1 MSELADRPLRVPGE
15 RIFVHWWRL
24 FRWFA
29 NLRLVPRL
37 REHAARPLMR
47 LYRMAFYDGL
57 TRTGKILVISAFLIF
72 LFSYRVNSDFLLLTA
87 AVVTSL
93 IVWSASLAFVFQPRV
108 KLTRHTPESA
118 VAGEMCHSQI
128 TVFNHGQRP
137 LLNFAVR
144 EMTIPDGHWPREWQR
159 PYQAKLPAQQ
169 QTNLTVSFIPRKR
182 GVMRLSGLAVQSYFP
197 FFLTRFTARVEQESQ
212 LYVLPEKLNIS
223 LPSLRQVAEQA
234 SKQLTMGFENT
245 RQGPAL
251 EYSYSRPYQT
261 GDSLRRLDHRA
272 SSRYGEP
279 MSKVFEG
286 SEEIRRDQVYV
297 MIDLTLDDFLLW
309 QRRPVKTAALDQ
321 RLALAVELGLSA
333 QNEGFTLTGMSTGAK
348 WHELEN
354 INQFFQH
361 IACSQPERA
370 QAHIDTA
377 LPAQINNENGL
388 YVLVLGRWSD
398 EAAAKVERWQK
409 AGIVVLV
416 FLIAEHD
423 TDIDSLP
430 TGKQFIE
437 VQVSEQNI

>member
-1 MSELADRPLRVPGE
+1 MSELADRPLRVPEE
-15 RIFVHWWRL
+15 RIFIHWWRL

-47 LYRMAFYDGL
+47 LYRMVFYDGL
-57 TRTGKILVISAFLIF
+57 TRTGKILVVSAFLIF

-93 IVWSASLAFVFQPRV
+93 IVWSASLAFVFRPRV
-108 KLTRHTPESA
+108 ELTRNTPESA

-137 LLNFAVR
+137 LLNFALR

-182 GVMRLSGLAVQSYFP
+182 GVMQLSGLAVQSYFP
-197 FFLTRFTARVEQESQ
+197 FFLTRFTARVAQESR

-354 INQFFQH
+354 INQFFRH
-361 IACSQPERA
+361 IACSQAERA

-388 YVLVLGRWSD
+388 YVLVIGRWSD

-416 FLIAEHD
+416 FLIAERD
-423 TDIDSLP
+423 ADIDSLP
-430 TGKQFIE
+430 AGKQFIE
-437 VQVSEQNI
+437 VQLSERNI